1 MMRGEQDVPLEQH
14 ALEGPVTLTPRIGL
28 HTPTTGFD
36 AANADM
42 EWDVQCIDMALTELT
57 PLSRSRMQTMI
68 DVYRM
73 NGGC

>member
-1 MMRGEQDVPLEQH
+1 MRREQNVPLEQH
-14 ALEGPVTLTPRIGL
+14 ALEGPVTLTPSIGL
-28 HTPTTGFD
+28 HTATTGLD

-42 EWDVQCIDMALTELT
+42 EWNVQRIDMALTEFA
-57 PLSRSRMQTMI
+57 PLPRVRMQSMI